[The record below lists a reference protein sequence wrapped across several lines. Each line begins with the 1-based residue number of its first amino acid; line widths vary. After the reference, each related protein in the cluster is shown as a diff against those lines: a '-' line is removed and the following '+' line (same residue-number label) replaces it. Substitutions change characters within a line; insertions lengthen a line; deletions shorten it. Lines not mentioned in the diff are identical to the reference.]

1 MLSNKVIVI
10 GSLNY
15 DINIHQER
23 MPKKGEVVTGIS
35 CTESS
40 GGKGSNQAAICAKL
54 GLDTTMVGCVGT
66 DSFGNI
72 LKTSL
77 KKAGVNTKYIK
88 EKGSTGLG
96 IVHVMPDGDYYSTLV
111 KGANYLIN
119 KKDIDD
125 ILPLLR
131 QSNYLLLQQEIPEEI
146 LTYIIEK
153 IENEKISVILNNAPD
168 KKISSN
174 ILKRLDYLIVN
185 ETEASFMSN
194 TTITT
199 IDEAIYAGKI
209 LKSQMNGN
217 LIITLGENGSIAFYN
232 DCIFKCNP
240 IKVKAIDA
248 SGAGD
253 CYIGSFVY
261 CLSQKMSIPDA
272 MQFASKASA
281 LAVSKNGVQ
290 EAFPTLDDILN
301 FSM

>member
-1 MLSNKVIVI
+1 MVTFLKHLS
-10 GSLNY
+10 
-15 DINIHQER
+15 
-23 MPKKGEVVTGIS
+23 
-35 CTESS
+35 
-40 GGKGSNQAAICAKL
+40 
-54 GLDTTMVGCVGT
+54 
-66 DSFGNI
+66 
-72 LKTSL
+72 

-153 IENEKISVILNNAPD
+153 IENEKISVILNNAPA

-199 IDEAIYAGKI
+199 IDEAIYAGKNFKI
-209 LKSQMNGN
+209 SNERKFNN
-217 LIITLGENGSIAFYN
+217 YLGENGSIAFYN
-232 DCIFKCNP
+232 DCIFK
-240 IKVKAIDA
+240 
-248 SGAGD
+248 
-253 CYIGSFVY
+253 
-261 CLSQKMSIPDA
+261 M
-272 MQFASKASA
+272 
-281 LAVSKNGVQ
+281 
-290 EAFPTLDDILN
+290 
-301 FSM
+301 